1 MAEQLISLDEFWS
14 LRDHFPVID
23 ARSEREFDQSH
34 IPGSI
39 NIPILNNNERIQV
52 GTLYKERGP
61 EEATIKG
68 FELVGPR
75 FHLILKDALKRFPEK
90 KIIIYCWRGGMR
102 SHILSWLLS
111 MVGFEIF
118 RVVGGY
124 KTYRT
129 YSYELVRK
137 DWNLIVLGGKT
148 GSGKTRL
155 LKKLH
160 KAGEQIIDLEG
171 LANHKGSAFGAIGQP
186 VQPSVEQFENEF
198 AETLQNLDPEKPS
211 WVENESRKIGRLI
224 LPDKFYHQMLAS
236 PLIDIYKTDQER
248 IDLIKKEYASLPQ
261 DELILAVLR
270 IKKRLGGLRT
280 SQAIQ
285 AIIDGNHEDWISNML
300 IYYDKAYTFDLDKH
314 PEGKT
319 IQLDLSGIDEDKAT
333 QILLEAK
340 SQFYGKY
347 TYPTDRV
354 E

>member
-1 MAEQLISLDEFWS
+1 MAEQLISLDQFWS
-14 LRDHFPVID
+14 LRDQLPVID

-34 IPGSI
+34 IPGSF
-39 NIPILNNNERIQV
+39 NFPILNNTERIQV

-75 FHLILKDALKRFPEK
+75 FHLILKDVLRRFPEK
-90 KIIIYCWRGGMR
+90 KAIIYCWRGGMR
-102 SHILSWLLS
+102 SHILAWLLS

-118 RVVGGY
+118 RLIGGY

-129 YSYELVRK
+129 YSFNLVRQ

-148 GSGKTRL
+148 GTGKTRF
-155 LKKLH
+155 LKKLQN
-160 KAGEQIIDLEG
+160 AGEQIIDLEG
-171 LANHKGSAFGAIGQP
+171 LANHKGSSFGSIGQP

-198 AETLQNLDPEKPS
+198 AETLRNLDPETPS

-224 LPDKFYHQMLAS
+224 LPDKFYLQMLGS
-236 PLIDIYKTDQER
+236 PMIDIYKTEQER
-248 IDLIKKEYASLPQ
+248 INLIVEEYACLPQ

-285 AIIDGNHEDWISNML
+285 AIIEGKHEDWISNML

-314 PEGKT
+314 ADGK
-319 IQLDLSGIDEDKAT
+319 IRQLDLSGIAEDKAT

-340 SQFYGKY
+340 SQFYGKF
-347 TYPTDRV
+347 TNPTD
-354 E
+354 